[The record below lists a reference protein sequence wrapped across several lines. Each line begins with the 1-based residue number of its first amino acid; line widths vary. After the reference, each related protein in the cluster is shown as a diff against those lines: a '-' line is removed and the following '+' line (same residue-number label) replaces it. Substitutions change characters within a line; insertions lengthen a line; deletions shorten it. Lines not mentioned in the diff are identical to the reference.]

1 MIRTVS
7 ALALAFALNT
17 SSFAANEWPQFR
29 GPTGDGHAAATSIPL
44 NWGETQNIKWKTAI
58 PGLGWSSPVIWDD
71 QIWFTTALNE
81 GKSLRAIC
89 VNRESGAI
97 VHNIELF
104 TPANP
109 GKIHQLN
116 SFASPTPVI
125 DDERV
130 YIHFGNFGTAAIA
143 RKTGSVAWK
152 NTDFSQV
159 IYTVGPGS
167 SPILH
172 NNLFIVHCDGINQR
186 FLLALDKTTG
196 KVVWKKERS
205 NEIKKSEQQEKAFC
219 TPLLMQHEGKEQLI
233 SLHADAL
240 TAYEP
245 ATGKEIWQFKYEG
258 YSNVAAPVAGHGLIF
273 VNTGYDFPQFLALKP
288 GTSGQV
294 DKSNVA
300 WRITRGIGARV
311 SPLLVGEHLYLV
323 TDDGIIQC
331 IEAKTGNQIWKQRI
345 GGAFCASPL
354 YVDGRIYFFDQ
365 TGTTTIIAPGA
376 EFKQLAQNKLGD
388 GCMGSPAIAGKAM
401 FLRSKSHLYRI
412 EE

>member
-7 ALALAFALNT
+7 AFALLLAST
-17 SSFAANEWPQFR
+17 TATFAANEWPQFR
-29 GPTGDGHAAATSIPL
+29 GPTGDGHAVATGIPL
-44 NWGETQNIKWKTAI
+44 NWGETQNIKWKTTI
-58 PGLGWSSPVIWDD
+58 PGQGWSSPVIYDD
-71 QIWFTTALNE
+71 QVWFTTALNE

-89 VNRESGAI
+89 VNRDSGAI

-125 DDERV
+125 DADRV
-130 YIHFGNFGTAAIA
+130 YIHFGNFGTAALN
-143 RKTGSVAWK
+143 RKTGSVVWK
-152 NTDFSQV
+152 NTDFSEV

-172 NNLFIVHCDGINQR
+172 GNLFIVHCDGINQR

-196 KVVWKKERS
+196 KVAWKRERS
-205 NEIKKSEQQEKAFC
+205 NDINKSEQQEKAFC
-219 TPLLMQHEGKEQLI
+219 TPLLMQHDGKEQLI

-311 SPLLVGEHLYLV
+311 SPLLVGEYLYLI

-331 IEAKTGNQIWKQRI
+331 VEAKTGTQVWKQRI

-354 YVDGRIYFFDQ
+354 YVDGRIHFFDQ
-365 TGTTTIIAPGA
+365 TGTTTIIAPGT